1 MVGTNKTRVRNP
13 PPPLSVKRDPKWS
26 LFFMNKNM
34 KIPVVVVYKITYR
47 KKDKYY
53 LKVFENVLVDD
64 IITPKKRKPLV
75 PDESTIVEIG
85 VGSSFEERY
94 MKKYETQK
102 ISKIDSQKKQTLNE
116 LQSIVNKQRG
126 R

>member
-1 MVGTNKTRVRNP
+1 
-13 PPPLSVKRDPKWS
+13 
-26 LFFMNKNM
+26 M

-64 IITPKKRKPLV
+64 IISTNKRKPLV
-75 PDESTIVEIG
+75 PDDADIVEIG
-85 VGSSFEERY
+85 VGSGFEDRY
-94 MKKYETQK
+94 MKKYSNQK
-102 ISKIDSQKKQTLNE
+102 VTKVDSNKKQTLKE

>member
-1 MVGTNKTRVRNP
+1 
-13 PPPLSVKRDPKWS
+13 
-26 LFFMNKNM
+26 
-34 KIPVVVVYKITYR
+34 
-47 KKDKYY
+47 
-53 LKVFENVLVDD
+53 
-64 IITPKKRKPLV
+64 V

-85 VGSSFEERY
+85 VGGSFEERY

-102 ISKIDSQKKQTLNE
+102 IIKIDSQKKQTLNE

>member
-1 MVGTNKTRVRNP
+1 
-13 PPPLSVKRDPKWS
+13 
-26 LFFMNKNM
+26 MNKNM

-102 ISKIDSQKKQTLNE
+102 IVKIDSQKKQTLNE

>member
-1 MVGTNKTRVRNP
+1 
-13 PPPLSVKRDPKWS
+13 
-26 LFFMNKNM
+26 M

-85 VGSSFEERY
+85 VCGSFEERY

-102 ISKIDSQKKQTLNE
+102 IIKIDSQKKQTLNE

>member
-1 MVGTNKTRVRNP
+1 
-13 PPPLSVKRDPKWS
+13 
-26 LFFMNKNM
+26 M

-85 VGSSFEERY
+85 VG
-94 MKKYETQK
+94 
-102 ISKIDSQKKQTLNE
+102 
-116 LQSIVNKQRG
+116 G
-126 R
+126 

>member
-1 MVGTNKTRVRNP
+1 
-13 PPPLSVKRDPKWS
+13 
-26 LFFMNKNM
+26 M

-75 PDESTIVEIG
+75 PDESIIVEIG

-102 ISKIDSQKKQTLNE
+102 IIKIDSQKKQTLNE